1 MWLDNLK
8 EIKQEKKMSVK
19 QIAELASLPEKTV
32 TRVLSGKTANPY
44 IDTLDRIA
52 TALGCSI
59 GDILA
64 GTKAVVGDVSL
75 SALQENVDSVVAEKE
90 TVEAQRDLL
99 FAENSTL
106 KAENSNLNDQI
117 RTLNAKIEILE
128 MKLAHKEE
136 LLAVHN
142 LYNKLLKGQ

>member
-19 QIAELASLPEKTV
+19 QIAELANLPEKTV
-32 TRVLSGKTANPY
+32 NRVLSGKTANPY

-75 SALQENVDSVVAEKE
+75 STLQENINSVVLEKE
-90 TVEAQRDLL
+90 TVEAQRDLFL
-99 FAENSTL
+99 AENTAL

-117 RTLNAKIEILE
+117 KTINAKIEILE

-142 LYNKLLKGQ
+142 LYNKLLKG